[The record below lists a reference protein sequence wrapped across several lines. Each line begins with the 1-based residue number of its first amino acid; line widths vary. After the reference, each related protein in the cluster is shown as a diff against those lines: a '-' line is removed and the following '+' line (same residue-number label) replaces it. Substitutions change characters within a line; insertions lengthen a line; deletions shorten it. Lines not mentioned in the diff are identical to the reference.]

1 MDWMM
6 YVGKK
11 VFLILKNKRRY
22 EGTVIEVDN
31 SAEPLTWMILLDKLN
46 HKVTFL
52 VDEIEV
58 IQEEI

>member
-1 MDWMM
+1 M